1 MPNLSSLVVSDDRLF
16 RYFLSEQHT
25 FSIKSLA
32 VTTQS
37 GNPFS
42 LLNLVQRKM
51 ATTWIHKF
59 WKSLGLPL
67 EKFPD
72 CAQRLNDVIIK
83 GKGKGN
89 SSCLN
94 EQHAQKCDKWNKEC
108 TAFKYDPCTGFGNRE
123 VIFHGQNTV
132 KELCSWLFSKQH
144 ISMLPSL
151 HIILEH
157 TMHISYTI
165 FYLCKVLLPK

>member
-1 MPNLSSLVVSDDRLF
+1 MILLIKNPMPNLSSLVVSDDRLF
-16 RYFLSEQHT
+16 RYFLSEQQT

-72 CAQRLNDVIIK
+72 CGQRLNDVIIK
-83 GKGKGN
+83 GKVKGN

-94 EQHAQKCDKWNKEC
+94 EQHAQKNGSKSLCEKMLFCHYCKAKLHNYKMNGIDLDKHIC
-108 TAFKYDPCTGFGNRE
+108 
-123 VIFHGQNTV
+123 GQSFCKNCQVLGQTRFL
-132 KELCSWLFSKQH
+132 KLLLLFSLFF
-144 ISMLPSL
+144 SNL
-151 HIILEH
+151 
-157 TMHISYTI
+157 
-165 FYLCKVLLPK
+165 